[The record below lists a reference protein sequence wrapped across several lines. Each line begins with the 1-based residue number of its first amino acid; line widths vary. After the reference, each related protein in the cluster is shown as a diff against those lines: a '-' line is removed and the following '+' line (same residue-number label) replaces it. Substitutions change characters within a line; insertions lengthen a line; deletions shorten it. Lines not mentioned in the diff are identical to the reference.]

1 MPAANCIFCKI
12 AAGTIPARTV
22 LESADCLAFLD
33 VAPLALGHCLLI
45 PRMHYTSLAEM
56 PAAPAGALLGHLP
69 ALGGAV
75 LRATGAEGFNVLL
88 NSGKAAGQEVMH
100 VHAHIIPRKT
110 GDGLGYRW
118 QPRPLDEVAAD
129 RLRQEI
135 EAALAAG

>member
-12 AAGTIPARTV
+12 ASGTIPARKV

-33 VAPLALGHCLLI
+33 VAPLAPGHCLLI
-45 PRMHYTSLAEM
+45 PKTHYGSLAEL
-56 PAAPAGALLGHLP
+56 PADQAGALLGRLP

-100 VHAHIIPRKT
+100 VHIHIIPRKT

-118 QPRPLDEVAAD
+118 QPRPLDEAAAD